1 VIRAESAGPTSLAI
15 APGSVVVPVQAGGG
29 LTPYVYCEFEG
40 PTRRMRGFLA
50 VIDPG
55 GTRTMLPAVK

>member
-1 VIRAESAGPTSLAI
+1 
-15 APGSVVVPVQAGGG
+15 VVVPVQAGGG